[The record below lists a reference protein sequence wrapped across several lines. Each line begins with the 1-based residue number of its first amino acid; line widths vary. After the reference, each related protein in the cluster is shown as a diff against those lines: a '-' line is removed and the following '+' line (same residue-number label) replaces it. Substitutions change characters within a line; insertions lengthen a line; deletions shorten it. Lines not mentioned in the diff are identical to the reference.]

1 MVCNLTWVRWSK
13 NAVGEFLFL
22 KWVRR
27 LSPASTYFWSHSV
40 TYDFVVKF
48 RILTT
53 HLILFVPSPSRMDID
68 RSPHPHSWVS
78 KLYIERIHGLELY
91 KLTGLPIRFAP
102 DSLIDL
108 RQAKGREETSEVTRM
123 MSAGAREGMIVR
135 DLNLVRTMVR
145 TIESKGKKLEVL
157 DDLPPGLPLPSSVC
171 SSERRNGKEYE
182 FIRSRRY
189 GRRYADD
196 DLMFFFEISFV
207 DLTSGQ
213 QQALLSYG

>member
-1 MVCNLTWVRWSK
+1 M
-13 NAVGEFLFL
+13 
-22 KWVRR
+22 
-27 LSPASTYFWSHSV
+27 
-40 TYDFVVKF
+40 
-48 RILTT
+48 
-53 HLILFVPSPSRMDID
+53 
-68 RSPHPHSWVS
+68 
-78 KLYIERIHGLELY
+78 
-91 KLTGLPIRFAP
+91 
-102 DSLIDL
+102 
-108 RQAKGREETSEVTRM
+108 TRM

-157 DDLPPGLPLPSSVC
+157 DDLPPGLPLPSSVR